1 MVEPVD
7 VMVVLASLRA
17 EGTPRMALSMCSH
30 WKARGLRPLIAELGF
45 APAELRESFGALTV
59 PIESLEFPR
68 RGYGRYLKLA
78 RAVRQLC
85 TVFRPRGVLCMP
97 FGLHSFVAAGARS
110 AGVQRTCAH
119 VGNPPHPDSMSRA
132 QLRKAKA
139 IVQVGRPFTHRLLC
153 CSNYVERETIKH
165 LGVTLR
171 ETRVV
176 YNGVD
181 VEPFARLERRP
192 KTPGTPWIVG
202 MVATLEGH
210 KDQATLVRAAA
221 IAAKKG
227 LAVEVRLVGEG
238 ARRGELEQLVREL
251 DAPVRLLGSRTDVA
265 EQVSEF
271 DIFAFSTTVREG
283 LGIALIEAM
292 AASVPVIASDVP
304 ACREVLD
311 RGRLGKLIRPEDPAA
326 FADGLLAMTEQ
337 WAACQDVATRAKA
350 AVLGRFTAAAMAE
363 QYLVE
368 LGIPI
373 PTQN

>member
-1 MVEPVD
+1 
-7 VMVVLASLRA
+7 
-17 EGTPRMALSMCSH
+17 
-30 WKARGLRPLIAELGF
+30 
-45 APAELRESFGALTV
+45 
-59 PIESLEFPR
+59 
-68 RGYGRYLKLA
+68 
-78 RAVRQLC
+78 
-85 TVFRPRGVLCMP
+85 
-97 FGLHSFVAAGARS
+97 
-110 AGVQRTCAH
+110 
-119 VGNPPHPDSMSRA
+119 
-132 QLRKAKA
+132 
-139 IVQVGRPFTHRLLC
+139 
-153 CSNYVERETIKH
+153 
-165 LGVTLR
+165 
-171 ETRVV
+171 
-176 YNGVD
+176 
-181 VEPFARLERRP
+181 
-192 KTPGTPWIVG
+192 
-202 MVATLEGH
+202 
-210 KDQATLVRAAA
+210 
-221 IAAKKG
+221 
-227 LAVEVRLVGEG
+227 
-238 ARRGELEQLVREL
+238 RGELEQLVREL

-265 EQVSEF
+265 EQVSQF